1 MYEIMCSELI
11 ITAKDG
17 MMMVM
22 KAQSILKKI
31 ICEMEEIEV
40 VNKLLSQKNWWFCW
54 NLNKLIK

>member
-1 MYEIMCSELI
+1 MYEIMGSELI

-31 ICEMEEIEV
+31 ICEMEGIEV
-40 VNKLLSQKNWWFCW
+40 VNKLLSQKN
-54 NLNKLIK
+54 